1 MEFFGDVE
9 PFLKE
14 NDNLSSVCRASL
26 LEIFDDPATAKVLD
40 IELAATI
47 DAGKQFVQA
56 TYYLEGDGSLVFT
69 CYKRLSALAH
79 AIDIDSYPNTEAKAR
94 QHAGRNMALY
104 NQLVAQAKA
113 SINPGFRFYQQKLSV
128 QFHNINRAFKA
139 AHLCCPIQVQS
150 TTSNC
155 CISPGTKAIWF
166 YYGCRSCTA
175 CGRAAKLSGHC

>member
-1 MEFFGDVE
+1 M
-9 PFLKE
+9 
-14 NDNLSSVCRASL
+14 SSVSHTQSIML
-26 LEIFDDPATAKVLD
+26 GNTLN
-40 IELAATI
+40 
-47 DAGKQFVQA
+47 
-56 TYYLEGDGSLVFT
+56 LVSYTHHVFSQSS
-69 CYKRLSALAH
+69 CSAVVE
-79 AIDIDSYPNTEAKAR
+79 DKAR